1 MGPAALEWIAIG
13 LGVGAI
19 LVLVRYG
26 SRPRCPLCARRHDRR
41 AIDQPA
47 AVNPAPLAADRTT
60 TRWRAATT
68 STLEQPDVA
77 SLN

>member
-1 MGPAALEWIAIG
+1 MGPAALEWIAITLG
-13 LGVGAI
+13 LGAI

-41 AIDQPA
+41 TISE
-47 AVNPAPLAADRTT
+47 PAPAHPVPVAADRTT
-60 TRWRAATT
+60 IGGRAAATFT
-68 STLEQPDVA
+68 PSQPDVA